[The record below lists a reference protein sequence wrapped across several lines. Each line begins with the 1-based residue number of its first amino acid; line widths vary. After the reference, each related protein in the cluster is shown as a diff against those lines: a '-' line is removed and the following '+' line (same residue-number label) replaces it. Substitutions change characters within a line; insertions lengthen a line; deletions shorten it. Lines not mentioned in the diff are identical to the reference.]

1 MSAPF
6 VDLYK
11 HNLWANLKLLDVCS
25 PLSDEQLEAGA
36 AGTYGTV
43 KNTLVHMV
51 AAERRYVAMLRG
63 EQPDRTI
70 HESLGFPGI
79 DALRESAQQSGQ
91 ALIQIA
97 EREQTGRILS
107 GEWRGEPFTIN
118 ISIPLIQAI
127 NHATE
132 HRAHIMT
139 VLSQNSVEVPELDG
153 WSFEDALKEG

>member
-1 MSAPF
+1 M
-6 VDLYK
+6 
-11 HNLWANLKLLDVCS
+11 
-25 PLSDEQLEAGA
+25 
-36 AGTYGTV
+36 

-107 GEWRGEPFTIN
+107 GEWR
-118 ISIPLIQAI
+118 
-127 NHATE
+127 
-132 HRAHIMT
+132 
-139 VLSQNSVEVPELDG
+139 EVARQMLG
-153 WSFEDALKEG
+153 